1 LAVTGAGGALSHTA
15 LGVFAGSEEDW
26 RVVMSRAAGAAQML
40 IIVEVNAPRVAVRGG
55 SGAAGGQA
63 GAAAAAGA
71 GGAGAGGPGKVTTW
85 ITPAGGAYASVSN
98 HG

>member
-1 LAVTGAGGALSHTA
+1 VVVSRTA
-15 LGVFAGSEEDW
+15 
-26 RVVMSRAAGAAQML
+26 RAAQML
-40 IIVEVNAPRVAVRGG
+40 IIIKVNAPRVAVRGG

-71 GGAGAGGPGKVTTW
+71 GGAGAGAGGPGKETTW